1 MTKPTKGDVWV
12 GNDGWR
18 VLVTNVTNKYVT
30 FFAGYDTITE
40 EIETFI
46 NGYIKEF

>member
-1 MTKPTKGDVWV
+1 MEYYNGKPI
-12 GNDGWR
+12 

-40 EIETFI
+40 EIEKFI
-46 NGYIKEF
+46 NGYTKEL

>member
-1 MTKPTKGDVWV
+1 MEH
-12 GNDGWR
+12 DGWR
-18 VLVTNVTNKYVT
+18 VAITSITEKDGKKYVI

-46 NGYIKEF
+46 NDYTKEL